1 MSENQPATIACKA
14 PITFTQQKRPVKRI
28 VLLPPEPLANIFN
41 NSEDEYE
48 WKIDL
53 EEQAQDN
60 TAEPF

>member
-1 MSENQPATIACKA
+1 MSENQPAT
-14 PITFTQQKRPVKRI
+14 QKRPVKRI